1 MTAERTDPG
10 ADLYDDDSFVEGAPV
25 DVAVIVVSY
34 NSADDI
40 SRLLPDLRREASS
53 TRMRVVVADNA
64 SSDGTLA
71 LLSEHTDVVA
81 IPTGGNLGYSGAINT
96 AMRHIGDADAVLIL
110 NPDLRLDAGAIPRML
125 RRLRS
130 SPDIGA
136 VVPLLRDEDG
146 SVYYSLRRE
155 PTVLRALADAV
166 IGRYWQRRPGPLS
179 EHVRDPRQYGGCH
192 PIEWATGAALMI
204 STYAAAAVGEWDER
218 FFLYSEE
225 TDYQRRLRNAGW
237 SVWFEP
243 AAGATH
249 RRGGSGASAA
259 LDALLTVNRVRYME
273 KHRPLSAPAF
283 RAAVM
288 LGEQL
293 RRSPSNAR
301 SRWALWRR
309 TRWSLLPPH
318 SQPAVVSGSSTEA
331 RRDGCDTT

>member
-1 MTAERTDPG
+1 VSSIRFR
-10 ADLYDDDSFVEGAPV
+10 DDENLDRNEFLTEDEPV
-25 DVAVIVVSY
+25 DVAIIVVSY

-40 SRLLPDLRREASS
+40 SRLLPDLRREAI
-53 TRMRVVVADNA
+53 TMRLRVIVADNA
-64 SSDGTLA
+64 STDGTLP

-81 IPTGGNLGYSGAINT
+81 VPTGGNLGYSGAINA
-96 AMRHIGDADAVLIL
+96 AMRHIGEANAVLVL
-110 NPDLRLDAGAIPRML
+110 NPDLRLDTGAISRML

-130 SPDIGA
+130 APDIGA

-155 PTVLRALADAV
+155 PTVLRAAADAI
-166 IGRYWQRRPGPLS
+166 IGRYWQRRPAPLS
-179 EHVRDPRQYGGCH
+179 EYVRDPRQYGGCH

-204 STYAAAAVGEWDER
+204 STYAAEVVGEWDER

-225 TDYQRRLRNAGW
+225 TDFQRRLRDAGW
-237 SVWFEP
+237 SIWFEP

-249 RRGGSGASAA
+249 RRGGSGASAD
-259 LDALLTVNRVRYME
+259 LDALLTINRVRYME
-273 KHRPLSAPAF
+273 KHRPFSAPVF

-293 RRSPSNAR
+293 RRSPNNAR

-309 TRWSLLPPH
+309 TRWPALPH
-318 SQPAVVSGSSTEA
+318 ASKT
-331 RRDGCDTT
+331 